1 MKLGIIGSGIIVKEF
16 LTIAHHINDLELD
29 AIYGRV
35 NKKEKLNEVKNTY
48 GINRVYHDY
57 NELLNSDIDTVY
69 IALPN
74 NLHFEFAKQAL
85 EANKNVIIEKPMT
98 TNYE

>member
-1 MKLGIIGSGIIVKEF
+1 MKLGIIGSGMIVKEF
-16 LTIAHHINDLELD
+16 LTIAHYINDLELD